1 MRARFA
7 FFLSALCLAAGLS
20 GLPSQAAAPGP
31 MIGAGVLKEPMAGA
45 SVVMPYL
52 IAPVVV
58 GDKLFAYAYVS
69 SIIIGP
75 SPTAAVDIREKT
87 PFIQDAYVR
96 DVNATPIGKAD
107 DPQTVDIPALA
118 ARMLGDAK
126 RIVGPEKVI
135 GVRIVDIQ
143 MRQLTP

>member
-1 MRARFA
+1 MRAAFA
-7 FFLSALCLAAGLS
+7 LGLIAFLAGL
-20 GLPSQAAAPGP
+20 PVQAEP

-75 SPTAAVDIREKT
+75 SPSAAVDIRDKT

-96 DVNATPIGKAD
+96 DVNATPIGKAS
-107 DPQTVDIPALA
+107 DPQTVDTDALA
-118 ARMLGDAK
+118 ARMLADAK
-126 RIVGPEKVI
+126 RVVGADKII
-135 GVRIVDIQ
+135 GVRIVEMQ
-143 MRQLTP
+143 LRQLAP